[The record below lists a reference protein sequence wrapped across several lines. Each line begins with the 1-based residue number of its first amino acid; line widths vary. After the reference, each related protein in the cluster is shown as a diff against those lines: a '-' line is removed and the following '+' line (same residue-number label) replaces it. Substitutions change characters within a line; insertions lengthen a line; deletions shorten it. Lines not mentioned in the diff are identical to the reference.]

1 MNYSETAMNLKIFT
15 QGKNKKANK
24 SGWNLTIFSSDS
36 TKKNFSKST
45 STKSEENG
53 GKYSASRDRENLIS
67 EIDGV
72 RGLLDRAAIHTSPAQ
87 SYSHSLSYVKPIKIQ
102 TCTPKLT

>member
-36 TKKNFSKST
+36 TKKT
-45 STKSEENG
+45 
-53 GKYSASRDRENLIS
+53 
-67 EIDGV
+67 
-72 RGLLDRAAIHTSPAQ
+72 
-87 SYSHSLSYVKPIKIQ
+87 SLSPLLQKVKRTEANIPRRETEKI
-102 TCTPKLT
+102 